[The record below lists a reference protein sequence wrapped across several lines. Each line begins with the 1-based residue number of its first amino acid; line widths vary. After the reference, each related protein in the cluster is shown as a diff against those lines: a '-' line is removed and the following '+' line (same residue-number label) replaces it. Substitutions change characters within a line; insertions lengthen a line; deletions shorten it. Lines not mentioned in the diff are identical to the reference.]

1 MNAHPSDQ
9 RALLTVQELDTELL
23 QLRHR
28 LRSLPQ
34 QVEIDALRAES
45 DATSRERA
53 LAWGEVEDAR
63 AELRRIETDVE
74 LVDARIA
81 RDTEREASSSSSKDV
96 NALEAEIHSLRERK
110 SLLED
115 AELVVMER
123 VEAAERAV
131 AEIDGRVSERA
142 DAIASL
148 EAQQAAASA
157 EIEQLI
163 VAKNDERATAAAL
176 VGAELIELYETRRGR
191 TGTGAGLLRLRTCG
205 ACSIELTGADIE
217 RIRHIADDQV
227 AFCPECDAI
236 LVRTEESGL

>member
-9 RALLTVQELDTELL
+9 RALLTLQALDTELL

-34 QVEIDALRAES
+34 QSAIDALRTEN

-53 LAWGEVEDAR
+53 VAWGDVEDAR

-96 NALEAEIHSLRERK
+96 NALEAEIHSLRDRK

-131 AEIDGRVSERA
+131 AEVDGRVSERA
-142 DAIASL
+142 DAIAAL
-148 EAQQAAASA
+148 ESELAAASA
-157 EIEQLI
+157 TIHDEIAATE
-163 VAKNDERATAAAL
+163 AERSTAAAL
-176 VGAELIELYETRRGR
+176 VGAELLERYEDRRAR

-217 RIRHIADDQV
+217 RIRHLADDQV
-227 AFCPECDAI
+227 AFCPECEAI